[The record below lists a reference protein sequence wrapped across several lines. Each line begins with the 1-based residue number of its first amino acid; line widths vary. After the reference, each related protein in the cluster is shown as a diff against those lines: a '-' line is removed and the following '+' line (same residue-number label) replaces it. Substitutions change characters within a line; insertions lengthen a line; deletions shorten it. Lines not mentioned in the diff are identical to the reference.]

1 MVSVFWCIVVVM
13 VPVFVVT
20 MSLSYTEE
28 KFDPY
33 TWTLEAVT
41 VIHMKARVHIVQPAS
56 SILLIN
62 VLCLLDPSAL
72 NIFLRIFDSEL
83 MTLSPV
89 ELNAIRIKKGQWNN
103 YITCY

>member
-1 MVSVFWCIVVVM
+1 
-13 VPVFVVT
+13 
-20 MSLSYTEE
+20 
-28 KFDPY
+28 
-33 TWTLEAVT
+33 
-41 VIHMKARVHIVQPAS
+41 MKARVHIVQPAS

-89 ELNAIRIKKGQWNN
+89 ELNAIRIKKGQ
-103 YITCY
+103 